1 MRRHSIDSYE
11 LLQIWL
17 AYTEFQSHQLEPSTL
32 KRDYGK
38 ISKRVALMPPL
49 SDEIAVRDWLM
60 RRYSTETVRRMLQKF
75 SACCGWAVRSR
86 YLKVNPYDGLDKD
99 FRKKAN
105 NHDRRAFTAI
115 ERDRIL
121 TAVEENRFASR
132 YGKWKHSFYLP
143 YFQFLFWTGCRLEEA
158 NALHWRNVS
167 KNCDRVKFCEALPA
181 DTRILGSIKTHKIR
195 EFKCNRRLIH
205 LLQRLDRVDSFV
217 FLSPGGSAIDSHNVL
232 NRTWRPVLEELVDE
246 SEIREYLPLKHC
258 RHTFITLALEAGI
271 EVKDVAALV
280 GNSPDVI
287 YRHYAA
293 KKPDLDL
300 PEF

>member
-1 MRRHSIDSYE
+1 M
-11 LLQIWL
+11 
-17 AYTEFQSHQLEPSTL
+17 

-38 ISKRVALMPPL
+38 ISKRIALMPQLP
-49 SDEIAVRDWLM
+49 DEIAIRDWTM
-60 RRYSTETVRRMLQKF
+60 RRYSTETCRRMMQKF

-86 YLKVNPYDGLDKD
+86 YLAANPFEGLDKD

-105 NHDRRAFTAI
+105 NHDRRAFTAD
-115 ERDRIL
+115 ERDRVQDAI
-121 TAVEENRFASR
+121 ASNL
-132 YGKWKHSFYLP
+132 YVNKYSHWKHSFYLP

-158 NALHWRNVS
+158 NALHWRNVAKDCS
-167 KNCDRVKFCEALPA
+167 AVTFREALPA
-181 DTRILGSIKTHKIR
+181 DTRILGDIKTHRIR
-195 EFKCNRRLIH
+195 EFKCNGRLVR
-205 LLQRLDRVDSFV
+205 LLKSLDRSDSFV
-217 FLSPGGSAIDSHNVL
+217 FISPGGVAIDSHNVL

-246 SEIREYLPLKHC
+246 SQIREYLPMKHC
-258 RHTFITLALEAGI
+258 RHTFITLALETGI

-293 KKPDLDL
+293 RKPNIDL

>member
-1 MRRHSIDSYE
+1 MRWRVNSYD
-11 LLQIWL
+11 LLQLWL
-17 AYTEFQSHQLEPSTL
+17 AYTEFQSHQLEPSTI

-38 ISKRVALMPPL
+38 ISKRIALMPDL
-49 SDEIAVRDWLM
+49 EDEIEIRGWMM
-60 RRYSTETVRRMLQKF
+60 RRYSTETCRRMMQQF

-86 YLKVNPYDGLDKD
+86 YIKENPFLGLDKD

-105 NHDRRAFTAI
+105 NHDRRAFTAE
-115 ERDRIL
+115 ERDSIL
-121 TAVEENRFASR
+121 TAIEDDRFASR
-132 YGKWKHSFYLP
+132 YGKWKHSFYLS
-143 YFQFLFWTGCRLEEA
+143 YLQFLFWTGCRLEEA
-158 NALHWRNVS
+158 SALHWRNVS
-167 KNCDRVKFCEALPA
+167 KDCDHVTFCEALPA
-181 DTRILGSIKTHKIR
+181 DTRILGDIKTHRRR
-195 EFKCNRRLIH
+195 EFRCNARLVR
-205 LLQRLDRVDSFV
+205 LLQSLKRQDSFV
-217 FLSPGGSAIDSHNVL
+217 FLSPGRCAIDSHNVL

-246 SEIREYLPLKHC
+246 NKIREYLPLKHC

-293 KKPDLDL
+293 RKPSIDL

>member
-1 MRRHSIDSYE
+1 MRRRSITSYE

-17 AYTEFQSHQLEPSTL
+17 AFTEFQSHQLEKSTI

-38 ISKRVALMPPL
+38 ISKRLALMPDL

-60 RRYSTETVRRMLQKF
+60 RRYSTETCRRMLQKF
-75 SACCGWAVRSR
+75 SAACNWAVRSR
-86 YLKVNPYDGLDKD
+86 YLSMNPYDGLDKD

-105 NHDRRAFTAI
+105 NHDRRAFTAE

-121 TAVEENRFASR
+121 SAVEQNLYVSR

-167 KNCDRVKFCEALPA
+167 KDCSRIKFCEALPA
-181 DTRILGSIKTHKIR
+181 DTRILGDIKTHRMR
-195 EFKCNRRLIH
+195 EFPCNARLIR
-205 LLQRLDRVDSFV
+205 LLQKPDRVDSFV

-232 NRTWRPVLEELVDE
+232 NRTWRPVLEELVDADQ
-246 SEIREYLPLKHC
+246 IREYLPLKHC
-258 RHTFITLALEAGI
+258 RHTFITLALEANI

-293 KKPDLDL
+293 RKPNLEL